1 MKEFVAFRALVALLE
16 ETGQSH
22 MLESTYLRCKEQQH
36 KPKEE
41 IKNELIA
48 LYDMFSYEQVSKK
61 IAQLLTPPGLEAEV
75 QIIYQTI
82 EGLHD
87 ACPDH
92 RGDWYF
98 SGKYPTPG
106 GNRVVNTAFINFIE
120 NKDVRAYV

>member
-1 MKEFVAFRALVALLE
+1 
-16 ETGQSH
+16 

-87 ACPDH
+87 ACPGH